1 MSVSGKFPDT
11 DTATA
16 MPIDLKELLAPMH
29 SALLLM
35 ECQEGIIGGGARLG
49 ALGEAVA
56 RHGTIEHIGR
66 MLAAA
71 RKAQVPVFY
80 LTVARRADGGGGTA
94 NCLLLALG
102 RKGTPLLPGSAQ
114 HAVVHAL
121 APHDGDYVVNRF
133 HGVTPFHGTE
143 LDQLLRNLGVRT
155 VVATGVSVNI
165 GITGLTI
172 EAVNCGYQVVIPREA
187 VAGTPDTHVD
197 SMFEHTLRLLATVTT
212 VDQVVRA
219 WQ

>member
-1 MSVSGKFPDT
+1 
-11 DTATA
+11 
-16 MPIDLKELLAPMH
+16 MPVDLKELLDPKGC
-29 SALLLM
+29 ALLLM
-35 ECQEGIIGGGARLG
+35 ECQEGILSTGGRMS

-56 RHGTIEHIGR
+56 RHGTVEQIGR
-66 MLAAA
+66 VVTAA
-71 RKAQVPVFY
+71 RTAHVPVFY
-80 LTVARRADGGGGTA
+80 LTVARRADSSGATA

-102 RKGTPLLPGSAQ
+102 RKGTPLLPGSPQ
-114 HAVVHAL
+114 QAVAHAL
-121 APHDGDYVVNRF
+121 APRDGDFIVNRF

-155 VVATGVSVNI
+155 VIATGVSVNV

-187 VAGTPDTHVD
+187 VAGTPDEYVD
-197 SMFEHTLRLLATVTT
+197 SVFEHTLRLLATVTG
-212 VDQVVRA
+212 VDQVVHA

>member
-1 MSVSGKFPDT
+1 
-11 DTATA
+11 
-16 MPIDLKELLAPMH
+16 MPIDLKELLAPTH

-35 ECQEGIIGGGARLG
+35 ECQEGIIGSGGRLG

-56 RHGTIEHIGR
+56 RHRTVEQIGR
-66 MLAAA
+66 VLTAA
-71 RKAQVPVFY
+71 RAKEVPVFY
-80 LTVARRADGGGGTA
+80 LTIARRADSGGATA

-102 RKGTPLLPGSAQ
+102 RKGTPLLPGSPQ
-114 HAVVHAL
+114 QSVVQSL
-121 APHDGDYVVNRF
+121 APQDGDYVVNRF
-133 HGVTPFHGTE
+133 HGVTPFHNTE

-187 VAGTPDTHVD
+187 VTGTPDAHVD
-197 SMFEHTLRLLATVTT
+197 SMFEHTLRLLATIAT
-212 VDQVVRA
+212 VDQVLQA

>member
-1 MSVSGKFPDT
+1 
-11 DTATA
+11 
-16 MPIDLKELLAPMH
+16 MPIDLKQILAPKH

-35 ECQEGIIGGGARLG
+35 ECQEGVIGSGGRMG
-49 ALGEAVA
+49 ALGEAVE
-56 RHGTIEHIGR
+56 RHGTIAHIGR
-66 MLAAA
+66 VLTAA
-71 RKAQVPVFY
+71 RAAKVPVFY
-80 LTVARRADGGGGTA
+80 LTVARRADNGGTTA

-102 RKGTPLLPGSAQ
+102 RKGTPLLPGSPQ
-114 HAVVHAL
+114 QAVVQAL
-121 APHDGDYVVNRF
+121 APHDGEYVVNRF

-165 GITGLTI
+165 GIPGLTI

-187 VAGTPDTHVD
+187 VAGTPDAYVD
-197 SMFEHTLRLLATVTT
+197 SVFEHTLRLLATVTT
-212 VDQVVRA
+212 VDQVAQA